1 MRSRLSSR
9 ALQLLQDRVAEVA
22 VGPSALRNQGSP
34 GVVTEARRFLKSI
47 KLSRFS
53 TKSESGFQ
61 RSLDAATEV
70 LKRRLPERARHWGTA
85 RKAINLFLR
94 DCLYHSYL
102 SLENRLGRLEPWL
115 EIPLDSQVA
124 AGVLGNGQTSLP
136 RWPGIKHLTPEVSQL
151 YQQAAR
157 QIASERGVHRVHL
170 DLEWWRP
177 GRGP

>member
-1 MRSRLSSR
+1 MR
-9 ALQLLQDRVAEVA
+9 LLQDRAAEVA

-34 GVVTEARRFLKSI
+34 GVVLAARRFLKSI
-47 KLSRFS
+47 KLRRFS
-53 TKSESGFQ
+53 KDTEVGFQ
-61 RSLDAATEV
+61 RSLDAATEA
-70 LKRRLPERARHWGTA
+70 LRSSLPERARHWGTA

-102 SLENRLGRLEPWL
+102 SLENELGRLEPWL

-124 AGVLGNGQTSLP
+124 AGVLESGESGLP
-136 RWPGIKHLTPEVSQL
+136 RWPGIKHLSPDVSRL

-157 QIASERGVHRVHL
+157 RIASERGTDRVHL

-177 GRGP
+177 RRKR